1 MKKDA
6 QKTIIS
12 KTTDELHILRR
23 AAQEKLSQM
32 RFDLRAGK
40 TANLKDLR
48 AAKKEIAFISTI
60 ISQRKHE

>member
-6 QKTIIS
+6 QKTITS
-12 KTTDELHILRR
+12 KTTDELHVLRR
-23 AAQEKLSQM
+23 TAQEKLSQM

-40 TANLKDLR
+40 TANLKELR
-48 AAKKEIAFISTI
+48 ATKKEIAVISTI

>member
-1 MKKDA
+1 M
-6 QKTIIS
+6 S
-12 KTTDELHILRR
+12 KTTDELYILRR

-40 TANLKDLR
+40 TANIKDLR
-48 AAKKEIAFISTI
+48 ATKKEIAIISTI

>member
-6 QKTIIS
+6 QKTITS
-12 KTTDELHILRR
+12 KTTDELHVLRR

-40 TANLKDLR
+40 TANLKELR
-48 AAKKEIAFISTI
+48 AAKKEIAVISTI

>member
-6 QKTIIS
+6 QKTLLA
-12 KTTDELHILRR
+12 KTTEELHALQR
-23 AAQEKLSQM
+23 AAQEKFSQM

-48 AAKKEIAFISTI
+48 AAKKETAIISTI

>member
-1 MKKDA
+1 MKKDV
-6 QKTIIS
+6 QKTIMS
-12 KTTDELHILRR
+12 KTTDELYVLRR

-40 TANLKDLR
+40 TANIKDLR
-48 AAKKEIAFISTI
+48 ATKKEIAIISTI

>member
-1 MKKDA
+1 MKKDV
-6 QKTIIS
+6 QKTIMS
-12 KTTDELHILRR
+12 KTTDELYILRR

-40 TANLKDLR
+40 TANIKDLR
-48 AAKKEIAFISTI
+48 ATKKEIAIISTI